1 VISGLCNGVAA
12 WLGVDVT
19 PVRVIA
25 VLLAFLTGGMA
36 ALVYV
41 VLMFI
46 VPYANTSEERAAA
59 HGLPFNARVL
69 VERAK
74 QKYSQ
79 FTDSARD
86 PAARAGWRK
95 QWRREWRHARAEMR
109 HAARETRAEWRTSRA
124 AGSPTMAATPANV
137 LARTITGIVL
147 AVVGVLVAVFTV
159 AWILGLVSFVTTGA
173 LFGWTLPFQAPFWVV
188 LLAMFLLF
196 GVVTAPLRML
206 RRSGNCG
213 LHAGPGAAYAALEG
227 IAGFAFIL
235 VVVWYASH
243 HTAEIR
249 EFLEHLRSA
258 WQATS
263 ANSTST

>member
-36 ALVYV
+36 VLVYV

-46 VPYANTSEERAAA
+46 VPYASTSEERAAA

-79 FTDSARD
+79 FADSARD

-95 QWRREWRHARAEMR
+95 EWRREWRHARAEMR
-109 HAARETRAEWRTSRA
+109 HAAREARAEWR
-124 AGSPTMAATPANV
+124 AGRSGTASPASPATPATPAIIA
-137 LARTITGIVL
+137 ARTITGIVM
-147 AVVGVLVAVFTV
+147 AAVGVLVAAFTV
-159 AWILGLVSFVTTGA
+159 AWVLGLVSFMTTGA
-173 LFGWTLPFQAPFWVV
+173 LFGWTLPFQAPFWAV
-188 LLAMFLLF
+188 LIALFVLF
-196 GVVTAPLRML
+196 GIITAPLRMM
-206 RRSGNCG
+206 RKSAGCG
-213 LHAGPGAAYAALEG
+213 MHPGPWPAFAALEG
-227 IAGFAFIL
+227 MASIAFIVAL
-235 VVVWYASH
+235 LWYASH
-243 HTAEIR
+243 HMDEIR
-249 EFLEHLRSA
+249 AFIEQLRSGA
-258 WQATS
+258 FRLP
-263 ANSTST
+263 